1 MFLVFFATTLSSLG
15 QSSKERQIEILASA
29 SIDGTEYNIK
39 ITTNTDSTKVKFKIR
54 DSVSA
59 KLYNDKEYYA
69 HINYLLSLNNIDL
82 SNDTVLNYLNI
93 LESIAEKYTFFS
105 EDSIEIANSENEGY
119 LNLINE
125 VLKSPTD
132 SLDNK
137 ILNKNRIVLDGIYMT
152 FTFIDKD
159 TKRKVSAR
167 TPTVKSHR
175 LLYELVTSSTSIYR
189 DTKKNDFLNKRR
201 LFGY

>member
-137 ILNKNRIVLDGIYMT
+137 ILNKNRIVLEGIYMT

-167 TPTVKSHR
+167 TPTVKSCR
-175 LLYELVTSSTSIYR
+175 LPIFSTV
-189 DTKKNDFLNKRR
+189 
-201 LFGY
+201 